1 MTLIPP
7 VVLVLDITALVS
19 SSQREWREF
28 SRVGRAHIPQAIY
41 EEMKMLFDR
50 SPDPDLEELSKSFNH
65 FYPTSGWQ
73 ITEAHAH
80 HSTLTV
86 AGYGLTHRTRIAL
99 AAARCAYALALDA
112 PSHMVVLVTRNQL
125 MWQRIGEIA
134 LVNLCAVDAGELLQ
148 WSRTGQRPIV
158 VTKQLQQLR
167 LAIAEVS
174 PAGMVGSSQVR
185 TSPSRLT
192 ATSDTRSSSARSAST
207 RSSQSRPA
215 SRPTPYR
222 PVQSAPRSQMRAA
235 RDLPGWIPQFVSLG
249 LALGCVAIAGWV
261 LWGVIHK
268 DGWLEFLRQPAD
280 PVQPQSK

>member
-19 SSQREWREF
+19 GSQREWREF
-28 SRVGRAHIPQAIY
+28 SRVGRAHIPQAVY

-50 SPDPDLEELSKSFNH
+50 SPDPDLEELSKAFNH

-73 ITEAHAH
+73 ITDVHAH
-80 HSTLTV
+80 HSMLTA
-86 AGYGLTHRTRIAL
+86 AGQGLTHRTRIAL
-99 AAARCAYALALDA
+99 AAARCAYALALDS

-134 LVNLCAVDAGELLQ
+134 LANLCAIDAGELLQ

-167 LAIAEVS
+167 LTMAEVS
-174 PAGMVGSSQVR
+174 PVGMVGSPQVR
-185 TSPSRLT
+185 TSASRLT
-192 ATSDTRSSSARSAST
+192 TASATRSSPT
-207 RSSQSRPA
+207 RPA
-215 SRPTPYR
+215 SRPTLYR
-222 PVQSAPRSQMRAA
+222 SVQSAPRSQMRAA
-235 RDLPGWIPQFVSLG
+235 RELPGWIPQFVSLG

-261 LWGVIHK
+261 LWGVVHK
-268 DGWLEFLRQPAD
+268 NGWLEFLRQPVD